1 MNIIRNELWVCTRAR
16 RKREKKERK
25 KRQRDRGCV
34 CEWKKKTAERKFTV
48 RNCC

>member
-1 MNIIRNELWVCTRAR
+1 MNCGFVQGL
-16 RKREKKERK
+16 EKKERRK
-25 KRQRDRGCV
+25 KEKRDRGTEDV

>member
-1 MNIIRNELWVCTRAR
+1 MNCGFVQGLEE
-16 RKREKKERK
+16 KREERKK